1 LMASLSSAAGDNW
14 LNLSPRD
21 KERVQRNKDRWER
34 MPPQDK
40 ERMREEWKRW
50 EQMPKDR
57 RDRIKQR
64 YDEQQQRRDR
74 DRGDRDSDH
83 ASTGFFRPKLFS
95 TSLCKLK
102 SHASKPAFSNAS
114 AD

>member
-1 LMASLSSAAGDNW
+1 MRCLLVA
-14 LNLSPRD
+14 
-21 KERVQRNKDRWER
+21 QRNKDRWER

-40 ERMREEWKRW
+40 ERLREEWKRW

-74 DRGDRDSDH
+74 DRGD
-83 ASTGFFRPKLFS
+83 
-95 TSLCKLK
+95 
-102 SHASKPAFSNAS
+102 
-114 AD
+114 